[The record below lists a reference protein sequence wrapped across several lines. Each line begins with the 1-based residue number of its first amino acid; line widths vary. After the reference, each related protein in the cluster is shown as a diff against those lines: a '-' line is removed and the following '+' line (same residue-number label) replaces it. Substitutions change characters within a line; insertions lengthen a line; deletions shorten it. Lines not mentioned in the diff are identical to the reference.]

1 MGSRR
6 LRGDAGASTTEFVIL
21 TPALILAIMMIV
33 QAGLYYHAVSV
44 ASAAA
49 QDGARAASLQ
59 GATTTE
65 GEAAARDLVDT
76 LAPDLLSGVTVQG
89 QLVDGGEVV
98 RMSVRGEVSEVFSFP
113 GAPFDLSVTE
123 TAEQVRERFRPRG
136 EFPDRN

>member
-1 MGSRR
+1 MRPPP
-6 LRGDAGASTTEFVIL
+6 LPGDAGASTTEFVIL

-76 LAPDLLSGVTVQG
+76 LAPDLLSGA
-89 QLVDGGEVV
+89 
-98 RMSVRGEVSEVFSFP
+98 VSYTHLTLP
-113 GAPFDLSVTE
+113 TTE
-123 TAEQVRERFRPRG
+123 RV
-136 EFPDRN
+136 